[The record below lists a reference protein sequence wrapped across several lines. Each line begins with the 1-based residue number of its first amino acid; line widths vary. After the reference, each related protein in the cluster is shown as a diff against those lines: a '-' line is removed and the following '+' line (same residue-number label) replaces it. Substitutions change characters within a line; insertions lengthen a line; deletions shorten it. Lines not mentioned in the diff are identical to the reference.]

1 MHKKVHIHTL
11 SAKQHAYFLAQERHD
26 PVTGDSFFVGEEVVF
41 CAVCGSAFHV
51 ESWAYMGNKHCNQQD
66 TLVYFPKPPKKGLSL
81 RKRRAF
87 GQNLKRAS
95 WKKRLKAFGIDLAC
109 AAALEALFPMSGAIF
124 MMVRDV
130 RNFSPGKFFTKLRMT
145 AKKQYPIQF
154 LPIDIARSGLRN
166 FPLLLTYFLLFMW
179 SPTAPLEIALYFAAS
194 LVALALNV
202 MEAATVLNGETRIL
216 DLMQET
222 DVVEP
227 DAKNLEIEEENRTL

>member
-1 MHKKVHIHTL
+1 MHKKVHTHRL
-11 SAKQHAYFLAQERHD
+11 NAKQHTHFLKEERHD
-26 PVTGDSFFVGEEVVF
+26 PVTGDSFFEGEEVVF
-41 CAVCGSAFHV
+41 CAVCGSAFHA
-51 ESWAYMGNKHCNQQD
+51 ESWAYMGNTHCDQQD
-66 TLVYFPKPPKKGLSL
+66 TLVYFPKPPKRRLSL
-81 RKRRAF
+81 RRRKAF
-87 GQNLKRAS
+87 GQNIKRPS

-109 AAALEALFPMSGAIF
+109 AAALETLFPMSGAIF
-124 MMVRDV
+124 MMLRDV

-145 AKKQYPIQF
+145 AKKEYPIQF

-222 DVVEP
+222 DVVETGTQ
-227 DAKNLEIEEENRTL
+227 NLEIEEENRIL